1 MTLLHFTVSD
11 MPWIYV
17 INYYKTDI
25 VKGMCIHVTYSL
37 TTYTHLFIILYLFIS
52 NYSFISYEII
62 YVAT

>member
-1 MTLLHFTVSD
+1 